1 MTRRLLLLAMLLLT
15 ACDDLS
21 MAQQKRYDVYRRA
34 DLWADGAEARHPPD
48 GTLQQ
53 GALADEAAL
62 TDPPPVDAA
71 LLQRGRERYEA
82 ICTPCHGL
90 TGHGDGM
97 IVARGFPKP
106 PSYHEDRL
114 RAAPARYF
122 VDVITNGYGTMYR
135 YANRVEPRDR
145 WAIAAYIRALQLSQ
159 GARVAEVPG
168 LAERIPADTAPGG
181 RP

>member
-1 MTRRLLLLAMLLLT
+1 MTGRLLLLPLLLLA

-21 MAQQKRYDVYRRA
+21 MARQKRYDVYRRA
-34 DLWADGAEARHPPD
+34 DLWADGAAARTPPD
-48 GTLQQ
+48 GTVRQ

-62 TDPPPVDAA
+62 ADPPPVDAA
-71 LLQRGRERYEA
+71 LLRRGRERYEA

-114 RAAPARYF
+114 RAAPARYL
-122 VDVITNGYGTMYR
+122 VDVITHGYGAMDR

-168 LAERIPADTAPGG
+168 LRERIPAGTAPGG

>member
-1 MTRRLLLLAMLLLT
+1 
-15 ACDDLS
+15 

-34 DLWADGAEARHPPD
+34 DLWPDGAEARTPPE
-48 GTLQQ
+48 GTVEQ
-53 GALADEAAL
+53 GALAAEAAL
-62 TDPPPVDAA
+62 ADPPPVDAA

-97 IVARGFPKP
+97 IVARGFPRP
-106 PSYHEDRL
+106 PSYHDDRL
-114 RAAPARYF
+114 RAAPARYL
-122 VDVITNGYGTMYR
+122 VDVITNGYGVMYR
-135 YANRVEPRDR
+135 YANRVAPQDR

-168 LAERIPADTAPGG
+168 LAERLPGTDAPGE